1 MTIPAHAMPRKMFS
15 THHQPAADHATASTT
30 KGINAMHQ
38 SPIVVTQCGR
48 HAAMTASHGPPGR
61 AEVELEGSPATPAD
75 LRTIES

>member
-1 MTIPAHAMPRKMFS
+1 
-15 THHQPAADHATASTT
+15 
-30 KGINAMHQ
+30 MHQ